1 MKRTA
6 SAYTNHSRSQG
17 FTLVELVIVISL
29 IGILAMIAI
38 PAYTDSV
45 TKARRSDGH
54 AALMDLMTRQER
66 FFTERNTY
74 TTDLSDLGVSTA
86 SAEGFYTLSAA
97 ACGGSVITS
106 CVQLTATA
114 GSAQSHDGNLTLNS
128 RGQKLP
134 ADKW

>member
-1 MKRTA
+1 MNTMKQR
-6 SAYTNHSRSQG
+6 G

-45 TKARRSDGH
+45 TKARRTDGQT
-54 AALMDLMTRQER
+54 ALMDLMVRQER
-66 FFTERNTY
+66 YYTERNTY
-74 TTDLSDLGVSTA
+74 ATDLSDLGVS
-86 SAEGFYTLSAA
+86 SSSPEGFYTLSAA
-97 ACGGSVITS
+97 ACGAGITS
-106 CVQLTATA
+106 CVLLTATA
-114 GSAQSHDGNLTLNS
+114 GTAQASDGNLTLNS

>member
-1 MKRTA
+1 MHTMKQ
-6 SAYTNHSRSQG
+6 HG

-45 TKARRSDGH
+45 TKARRTDGQ
-54 AALMDLMTRQER
+54 AALMDLMVRQER
-66 FFTERNTY
+66 FYTERNTY
-74 TTDLSDLGVSTA
+74 ATDLADLGVSA
-86 SAEGFYTLSAA
+86 NSAEGFYTLSAA
-97 ACGGSVITS
+97 ACGAGITS
-106 CVQLTATA
+106 CVQLTATP
-114 GSAQSHDGNLTLNS
+114 GTAQAHDGNLTLNS

>member
-1 MKRTA
+1 MRT
-6 SAYTNHSRSQG
+6 TTFVTHSGSRG

-45 TKARRSDGH
+45 TKARRTDGQ
-54 AALMDLMTRQER
+54 AALMDLMARQER

-74 TTDLSDLGVSTA
+74 TTDLSDLGVST
-86 SAEGFYTLSAA
+86 SSSEGFYTLSAA

-106 CVQLTATA
+106 CVQLTATP
-114 GSAQSHDGNLTLNS
+114 GTAQAHDGNLTLNS

>member
-1 MKRTA
+1 MMSTYERRLA
-6 SAYTNHSRSQG
+6 HVRG

-38 PAYTDSV
+38 PAYNDSV
-45 TKARRSDGH
+45 TKARRTDGQ
-54 AALMDLMTRQER
+54 AALMDLMARQER

-74 TTDLSDLGVSTA
+74 AANLSDLGVSA
-86 SAEGFYTLSAA
+86 SSPEGFYTLSAA
-97 ACGGSVITS
+97 ACGAGIAS
-106 CVQLTATA
+106 CVQLTATPGA
-114 GSAQSHDGNLTLNS
+114 AQAHDGNLTLNS